1 MGGTYVLVLL
11 SWLGGYVSGYS
22 ITTVEF
28 ASRDACEA
36 AASEVRRTWDGKS
49 DGLKMH
55 CVATGR
61 QR

>member
-1 MGGTYVLVLL
+1 MGGTYVLILL
-11 SWLGGYVSGYS
+11 SWFSGYVGGYS

-28 ASRDACEA
+28 ATRDACEA
-36 AASEVRRTWDGKS
+36 AASEVRRGWDGKTT
-49 DGLKMH
+49 GLKMH